1 MVYHFKYS
9 KPKDY
14 KVSIMFK
21 TETLNAFALVAKHRS
36 FTLAANAQ
44 GQTPMAMS
52 KQVSQLEKRLAEPL
66 FERSTRKIRLTQFG
80 EEFFIRVQNIL
91 EQHDALDH
99 WLGSR
104 KGEFSGT
111 LNIITQSTQT
121 YDETVFPWLA
131 EFHHSYPNIE
141 LVFEVQESIIDIDKN
156 PYDIYWGIDEYLGI
170 KHPSLKRRS
179 LWKAQLGIFAS
190 PEYLAKYGTPTTP
203 DELKNHQM
211 ISHPHSDPSNALIIN
226 KVANSNQH
234 EMEFVILEAP
244 MKTVSGQS
252 KFAVQGLGLI
262 NALVD
267 NHDIKD
273 YLANHQLIP
282 ILEKY
287 WYSSAEIY
295 IYYHQVKLE
304 QPKVRAFIDFFLSK
318 REYW

>member
-1 MVYHFKYS
+1 
-9 KPKDY
+9 
-14 KVSIMFK
+14 MFK
-21 TETLNAFALVAKHRS
+21 TETLIAFTLVAKHRS
-36 FTLAANAQ
+36 FTLAANVQ

-80 EEFFIRVQNIL
+80 QEFLVRVQKIL
-91 EQHDALDH
+91 EQHDAIEH
-99 WLGSR
+99 WLESR
-104 KGEFSGT
+104 QGEFSGT
-111 LNIITQSTQT
+111 LNVVSQSSQT

-131 EFHHSYPNIE
+131 EFHQCYPKIE

-170 KHPSLKRRS
+170 QHPSLKRRS

-190 PEYLAKYGTPTTP
+190 PEYLAKFGTPNSP
-203 DELKNHQM
+203 DELKNHKV
-211 ISHPHSDPSNALIIN
+211 ISHPHSDPSNILIVN
-226 KVANSNQH
+226 KVANSQQH
-234 EMEFVILEAP
+234 EMEFVVLDAP
-244 MKTVSGQS
+244 MKTVSGQA
-252 KFAVQGLGLI
+252 KFAVSGLGLV

-267 NHDIKD
+267 NNDIKA
-273 YLANHQLIP
+273 YLANQELLP
-282 ILEKY
+282 VLQDY

-318 REYW
+318 RKYW

>member
-1 MVYHFKYS
+1 
-9 KPKDY
+9 
-14 KVSIMFK
+14 MFK

-36 FTLAANAQ
+36 FTLAAHAQ

-80 EEFFIRVQNIL
+80 EEFFIHVKTIL
-91 EQHDALDH
+91 EQHDALDQ
-99 WLGSR
+99 WLESR

-111 LNIITQSTQT
+111 LKVVTQATQT

-131 EFHHSYPNIE
+131 EFHQCYPHIE

-156 PYDIYWGIDEYLGI
+156 PYDIYWGIDDYLGI
-170 KHPSLKRRS
+170 QHPSLKRRS

-190 PEYLAKYGTPTTP
+190 PEYLAKFGTPATP
-203 DELKNHQM
+203 DALKAHRM
-211 ISHPHSDPSNALIIN
+211 ISHPHSDPSNALIVN
-226 KVANSNQH
+226 KLAYSKQH
-234 EMEFVILEAP
+234 EMEFVTLDAP
-244 MKTVSGQS
+244 IKTVAGQS

-267 NHDIKD
+267 NHDIKN
-273 YLANHQLIP
+273 YLANHQLVAV
-282 ILEKY
+282 LEKF

-318 REYW
+318 RKHW